1 VCETILDDEAMNEQ
15 DLASTAYDAGWKDQ
29 KLMNPKGFKEGT
41 FQLAVCG
48 ECIAK
53 TEGAK

>member
-15 DLASTAYDAGWKDQ
+15 DLASTAYDAGWRDQ